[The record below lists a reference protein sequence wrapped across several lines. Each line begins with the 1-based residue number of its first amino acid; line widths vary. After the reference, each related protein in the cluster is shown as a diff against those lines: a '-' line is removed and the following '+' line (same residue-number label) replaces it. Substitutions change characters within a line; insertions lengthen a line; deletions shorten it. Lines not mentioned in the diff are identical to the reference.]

1 MKKQVLFFFGLLV
14 SAAVYFSSCENPLAT
29 ATAAYEALATQG
41 DSLKTELSSIET
53 LFGTV
58 QSKFNEVQG
67 QVAGMT
73 SGAVST
79 VIASVNTIGSTLA
92 AQNTTISDLKN
103 KFTEFAGFDL
113 AAADAAAI
121 TAQVENLTSQYGSIG
136 ETLTGVKA
144 ALTSSEGELAGLA
157 TKVQEMMAA
166 AAAAP
171 ADKKKK
177 K

>member
-29 ATAAYEALATQG
+29 ATAAYEALAPQG
-41 DSLKTELSSIET
+41 DSLMTELTGVET

-58 QSKFNEVQG
+58 QGKFNEIQG

-73 SGAVST
+73 GADS
-79 VIASVNTIGSTLA
+79 SVVAAINNIGSTLA
-92 AQNTTISDLKN
+92 GQNTIISDLKN

-113 AAADAAAI
+113 TTADAPGI
-121 TAQVENLTSQYGSIG
+121 LAQVEKLTSEYGTIG
-136 ETLTGVKA
+136 EAIAGLKST
-144 ALTSSEGELAGLA
+144 LTSSEGELATIG
-157 TKVQEMMAA
+157 TQVQEMMAA
-166 AAAAP
+166 AAAATTT
-171 ADKKKK
+171 DKKKK